1 MILWLSGFFLA
12 HCELRCERDL
22 SVFLALVDTLG
33 RPSSTGPMTWFA
45 LTHRH
50 DASVSK
56 SQLKNNHSALTLQAR
71 ALTIKQATETDL
83 SCLTRH
89 VTDVL
94 RTTFGPTDARVDSW
108 PVQLPIGTSTPGHMD
123 DRSAFWYFVG
133 ELDLA

>member
-1 MILWLSGFFLA
+1 MVFEFSHRALSGDSVVVRFFLA

-22 SVFLALVDTLG
+22 SVFLALVDTLC

-89 VTDVL
+89 VTGVRAQNDIW
-94 RTTFGPTDARVDSW
+94 TDRCSC
-108 PVQLPIGTSTPGHMD
+108 
-123 DRSAFWYFVG
+123 
-133 ELDLA
+133 